1 MDSDLLTDFKSFQ
14 ELVQSSLVDVTRSAG
29 QVASQDLGFHRS
41 SSEKLSRSLDRQ
53 NAHLLRLTNNLLKA
67 VTKETPIK
75 APSLQEQDD
84 IDDSWR
90 RIVDVVDH
98 LLEKSDS
105 ALDEFSGVIKRQSP
119 ALQDTPQSS
128 PGPVNVARGLQA
140 WSRDSMQK
148 PQQFFAIKPDNF
160 PTGTFKPLLQTKPH
174 AIVPLSESIGD
185 AETGLVLSHFDIP
198 PLIAVQ
204 VQTSLRSRNRRIHIP
219 RVCQRSPASNS
230 IHTSNRVQS
239 YLCRHRRRRGGDA
252 RGVEV
257 RKRNCH

>member
-128 PGPVNVARGLQA
+128 PGPVNVARGLQT

-148 PQQFFAIKPDNF
+148 PQQFFAVKPDNF
-160 PTGTFKPLLQTKPH
+160 PTGSFKPLLQTKPH
-174 AIVPLSESIGD
+174 AIVPLAESIGD
-185 AETGLVLSHFDIP
+185 AETGLVLSYFAIP
-198 PLIAVQ
+198 SSDSSADTNILMLAKSKNILIPRPSKKSGHQFHSHLQPSPKLSMSTPKKAWW
-204 VQTSLRSRNRRIHIP
+204 RCSRN
-219 RVCQRSPASNS
+219 
-230 IHTSNRVQS
+230 
-239 YLCRHRRRRGGDA
+239 
-252 RGVEV
+252 
-257 RKRNCH
+257 

>member
-1 MDSDLLTDFKSFQ
+1 MDPDLLTDFKSFQ

-67 VTKETPIK
+67 ATKDTPIK

-90 RIVDVVDH
+90 RIVDIVDH

-128 PGPVNVARGLQA
+128 PRPGKMARGLQT

-148 PQQFFAIKPDNF
+148 PQQFFAVKPDNF
-160 PTGTFKPLLQTKPH
+160 ATGSFKPLLQIKPH
-174 AIVPLSESIGD
+174 AIVPLSESLGD
-185 AETGLVLSHFDIP
+185 AETGLVHSHYDILSADNSPGTNILMLAKSRSTHS
-198 PLIAVQ
+198 PLLSEKPVHPSHSHPSLSPKLP
-204 VQTSLRSRNRRIHIP
+204 TSTPKKAWWRCSRN
-219 RVCQRSPASNS
+219 
-230 IHTSNRVQS
+230 
-239 YLCRHRRRRGGDA
+239 
-252 RGVEV
+252 
-257 RKRNCH
+257 

>member
-198 PLIAVQ
+198 PSDSSAGTNILTLAKSKNTHTPRMSKKPGLQ
-204 VQTSLRSRNRRIHIP
+204 FHSHLQPSPKLSMSTPKKAWWRCSRS
-219 RVCQRSPASNS
+219 
-230 IHTSNRVQS
+230 
-239 YLCRHRRRRGGDA
+239 
-252 RGVEV
+252 
-257 RKRNCH
+257 